1 MAELNSPAQL
11 DSALMNIMS
20 ATSIDPGDQA
30 GYELCKQI
38 WQYHPLG
45 GKLVEKPIN
54 MALFKPRLNTL
65 DDDPDGRIVRAFE
78 EVWKRLGVTEKIRNL
93 FFVVRCYGAGAIGVG
108 SRRKSSRSAI
118 DLWSLSE
125 SDIYINVF
133 DPLNVA
139 GSLVTSQDPNSPDFQ
154 SPAEFIRTNG
164 KGWHPSRTQR
174 VFNGA
179 PIYLSYQSSAF
190 GYTGRSVFQRCLYPL
205 RSFLTTMITDN
216 MVAEK
221 AGVLIEKTDQ
231 NGSIASGLMAKVT
244 GFKRKMLKNAQ
255 VGNVISVGK
264 GDAIES
270 LNLQNIDGAMKTAR
284 DNIISAIASGSDTP
298 AELIREEGFAEG
310 WGDGTE
316 DSKTMAQYIDSV
328 RQTIDPVIAFFE
340 NIVQH
345 IAWDEDFF
353 NAIRND
359 LPDEFEGKN
368 YRQVFYH
375 WQSKFTSEWV
385 SLQQR
390 SEDETRKG
398 ESELLDKATKLF
410 ESVSRH
416 VDPENKSRLIE
427 WCAEVVNS
435 MESFNDIPLVLDYDA
450 IASYTP
456 PAGQERGNEEDHPT
470 EDPE

>member
-1 MAELNSPAQL
+1 MAELNGPAQH
-11 DSALMNIMS
+11 DSALMDIMS
-20 ATSIDPGDQA
+20 TTSIDPGDQA

-65 DDDPDGRIVRAFE
+65 DDDPESRIVRAFE

-108 SRRKSSRSAI
+108 TRNSSSGEPL
-118 DLWSLSE
+118 DLWSLTE
-125 SDIYINVF
+125 GNVFINVF

-164 KGWHPSRTQR
+164 KSWHPSRTQR

-179 PIYLSYQSSAF
+179 PIYLSYQASAY
-190 GYTGRSVFQRCLYPL
+190 GYTGRSVFQRCLYSL
-205 RSFLTTMITDN
+205 RSYLKTMVTDN
-216 MVAEK
+216 MVSEK
-221 AGVLIEKTDQ
+221 AGVLIERTSQ
-231 NGSIASGLMAKVT
+231 NGSTASGLMAKMT
-244 GFKRKMLKNAQ
+244 GFKRKMLKSAQ
-255 VGNVISVGK
+255 VGNVISIGRE
-264 GDAIES
+264 DAIES
-270 LNLQNIDGAMKTAR
+270 LNLQNIDGAMKTTR

-310 WGDGTE
+310 LADGTE
-316 DSKTMAQYIDSV
+316 DSKAMAQYIDSV

-359 LPDEFEGKN
+359 LPDEFEGKT

-435 MESFNDIPLVLDYDA
+435 MESFNDIPLVLDYEA

-456 PAGQERGNEEDHPT
+456 PTGQERGNEEDRQT
-470 EDPE
+470 EDAE